1 MNNVKDM
8 GSELEGLAQVKALRG
23 DSPVDVGFERVPL
36 GKIEADSE
44 QPRKLLIEQSVD
56 EDAEGTQSASL
67 IELRNSIV
75 AHGILQPISVE
86 KLKDKTGGDKYKIV
100 FGERRYRAALLARDL
115 LASDSK
121 KDSKEDS
128 EVRAISRKDYD
139 FETIPAQIYTAL
151 DTVDYRTE
159 IQLIE
164 NIQRADMQ
172 PEEIGN
178 ALSKLVDTGRYK
190 TVHAVAKALGMNI
203 ALAQRLCKLVSAE
216 GQAVLKKWPG
226 TEVTTVYKICG
237 MQPGGE
243 SPDAKYWDLG
253 VTEYLESRAGKPIY
267 RGGLAAAIA
276 QIKAKEAGAELAKRE
291 SAGTSTATGA
301 CPVAAGED
309 TDDVL
314 SDADLYADT
323 DTDTGSGHAAIF
335 DAGGDAVGDGL
346 VHSLTPPTAQDL
358 ADRKNRDAT
367 GPRTVPTDAT
377 LEEDIDLNKML
388 QDFGAVAEGTR
399 FNAFTAS
406 PEAGD
411 VSADM
416 SDVLCDQSI
425 AVSMTLNPS
434 QTFALTGWLTDWLKE
449 LKEQEKQHGIDKNA
463 TVKDIQIT
471 VRLAVSPSD
480 AVALTK
486 LASGDAVDALSMT
499 PAVLREALMQI
510 VKS

>member
-1 MNNVKDM
+1 MSNTKDM
-8 GSELEGLAQVKALRG
+8 SMSNEMLEELTGLAQVQAVLG
-23 DSPVDVGFERVPL
+23 ESTVDVGFKRVPL
-36 GKIEADSE
+36 GKIVVDSE
-44 QPRKLLIEQSVD
+44 QPRKLLIEQSDDNV
-56 EDAEGTQSASL
+56 GQSQSASL
-67 IELRNSIV
+67 IELRDSIV
-75 AHGILQPISVE
+75 VHGILQPISVE
-86 KLKDKTGGDKYKIV
+86 KLKDQTGGVKYKIV
-100 FGERRYRAALLARDL
+100 FGERRFRAAVLARDL
-115 LASDSK
+115 LASDPK
-121 KDSKEDS
+121 A
-128 EVRAISRKDYD
+128 RASSRKDYD

-151 DTVDYRTE
+151 DTVDDHRTE

-172 PEEIGN
+172 PEEIGH
-178 ALSKLVDTGRYK
+178 ALHKLVDGRYK
-190 TVHAVAKALGMNI
+190 TEHAVAKALGMNV
-203 ALAQRLCKLVSAE
+203 ALVQRLCKLVSAE

-226 TEVTTVYKICG
+226 TEATTVYKICG
-237 MQPGGE
+237 MQPGGS

-276 QIKAKEAGAELAKRE
+276 QIKAKEAGAELAERE
-291 SAGTSTATGA
+291 SAVTSTNTGQV
-301 CPVAAGED
+301 PVAAGEVSGD
-309 TDDVL
+309 AL
-314 SDADLYADT
+314 PDADLYADT

-377 LEEDIDLNKML
+377 LEEEICFNKML
-388 QDFGAVAEGTR
+388 QDFGVVAEGTR
-399 FNAFTAS
+399 FNAFTVS
-406 PEAGD
+406 PETGD

-425 AVSMTLNPS
+425 AVSMTLNTA
-434 QTFALTGWLTDWLKE
+434 QTFELAGWLTDWLKE
-449 LKEQEKQHGIDKNA
+449 LKEQEKQHGIDKDT
-463 TVKDIQIT
+463 TVKDIPIT

-486 LASGDAVDALSMT
+486 LASGDAVNALSMT